1 MKKIILIVAI
11 VLGVQQL
18 SQAQKLEKI
27 FRVNILV
34 PGVEYELP
42 LGNYWSLN
50 TNIGTSVAWS
60 SGGVR
65 DVFDSRSSN
74 VRFYPYLLAEG
85 RRYYNREKRVEK
97 KRRVRFNSGNYYG
110 LSLFTTP
117 DRDITQLGKTKDVM
131 FAISPLWGMQ
141 RAYGRFYFNLNFIP
155 FYFVKTKE
163 QSKFYALGF
172 GWRLGFNF

>member
-1 MKKIILIVAI
+1 MRKIILIIAI

-60 SGGVR
+60 SGYR
-65 DVFDSRSSN
+65 DIFGSRGSK

-117 DRDITQLGKTKDVM
+117 DRDIAQLGKTKDVM
-131 FAISPLWGMQ
+131 FAIAPMWGMQ
-141 RAYGRFYFNLNFIP
+141 RAYGRFYFNLNLSP
-155 FYFVKTKE
+155 FYFVKTKGDAR
-163 QSKFYALGF
+163 FYAFLV